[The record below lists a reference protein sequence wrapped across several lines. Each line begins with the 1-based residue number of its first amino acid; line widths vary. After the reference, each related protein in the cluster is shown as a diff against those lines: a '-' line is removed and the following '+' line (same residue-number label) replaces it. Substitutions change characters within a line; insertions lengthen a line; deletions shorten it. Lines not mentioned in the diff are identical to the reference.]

1 MECSLTLQLGRKNL
15 EECNSSDHLGCFIFW
30 WHVELG
36 AGETEKG
43 GIKIF
48 ITGVFGCKHQKMI
61 SPKLHKKERIRRI
74 LLRGLFTGK
83 GVVQVGP

>member
-1 MECSLTLQLGRKNL
+1 M
-15 EECNSSDHLGCFIFW
+15 GCFIFW

-36 AGETEKG
+36 AGEKEKG

-48 ITGVFGCKHQKMI
+48 FTGVFGCKHQKMI

-83 GVVQVGP
+83 GIVQVGP